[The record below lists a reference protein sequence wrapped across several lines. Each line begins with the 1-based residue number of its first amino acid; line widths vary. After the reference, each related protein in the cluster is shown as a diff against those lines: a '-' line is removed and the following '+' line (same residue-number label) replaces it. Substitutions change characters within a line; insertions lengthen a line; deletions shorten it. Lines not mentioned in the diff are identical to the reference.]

1 MYYTRVRS
9 PRPLMASVSQH
20 EGENPMKTRYL
31 LYPSLLAV
39 MLALIVGNPCPAQTD
54 DIPQSLKDFI
64 SSFYS
69 WYVPIANRHNKVPA
83 GSIAIRQRPQAF
95 SPELY
100 KALRNDYEAQEKVKG
115 EIVGID
121 WDPFLNS
128 QDPEEKYEVGSIT
141 RKGKVYLASIYG
153 VRDGKRNSQPD
164 VIVEV
169 DQKNGKWVF
178 VNFINPEGGDLLKS
192 LAFLKQ
198 EREKNVGK

>member
-1 MYYTRVRS
+1 MKIRS
-9 PRPLMASVSQH
+9 IF
-20 EGENPMKTRYL
+20 
-31 LYPSLLAV
+31 YPSLLAV
-39 MLALIVGNPCPAQTD
+39 MLALIIGKPCSAQTD
-54 DIPQSLKDFI
+54 DIPQSLRDFI

-83 GSIAIRQRPQAF
+83 GSIAIRQRPQVF
-95 SPELY
+95 SQELY
-100 KALRNDYEAQEKVKG
+100 KALRKDYEAQEKVKG

-128 QDPEEKYEVGSIT
+128 QDPEDKYEVGPIT
-141 RKGKVYLASIYG
+141 RKGKVYLASKYG
-153 VRDGKRNSQPD
+153 VRDGKRHPQPN

-192 LAFLKQ
+192 LALLKQ
-198 EREKNVGK
+198 ERENHVGK